1 MWLFD
6 FLGGVIGTL
15 ILCCIGIF
23 IIAFLFGFV
32 FVDQNTL
39 YNDNQVN
46 DNSNSNL
53 NVSNS
58 TSNISVNNVSVKND
72 SNSINVS
79 GVDQN
84 GAPIKINIQHG

>member
-15 ILCCIGIF
+15 LLCCIAVF

-39 YNDNQVN
+39 NYPDNQVS
-46 DNSNSNL
+46 DSGNSNYD
-53 NVSNS
+53 VSS
-58 TSNISVNNVSVKND
+58 SISNVSVEND

-84 GAPIKINIQHG
+84 GTPIKINIQHG

>member
-32 FVDQNTL
+32 LVYQNTL

-46 DNSNSNL
+46 DNYNL

-84 GAPIKINIQHG
+84 GTTIKINIQQG

>member
-32 FVDQNTL
+32 LVDQNTL

-46 DNSNSNL
+46 DNSNI

-84 GAPIKINIQHG
+84 GTPIKINIQQG